1 MKKANLF
8 NLNWRD
14 VLKGLIM
21 AFISAVVTGVYQLI
35 QTNGI
40 ISWVTIKPVI
50 VVGIGAGLSYLI
62 KNYFTNSTDQFAT
75 KENPAI
81 DTSRPDVSPKP

>member
-62 KNYFTNSTDQFAT
+62 KNYFSNSQTQFAT
-75 KENPAI
+75 KEPDTYPDSNP
-81 DTSRPDVSPKP
+81 VK